1 MEHPEYPEYPQ
12 YAEYAEYAEY
22 RGPQRT
28 SPDALIEMSP
38 AMMPSH
44 VLTLPHCGIDTQLPS
59 PARCVQRSHC
69 ARLTADGHAGPARRV
84 PPTDRCATAAG
95 RSTT

>member
-1 MEHPEYPEYPQ
+1 MEHPEYPEYP
-12 YAEYAEYAEY
+12 EYAEY

-44 VLTLPHCGIDTQLPS
+44 GLTLPHCGIDTQLPS
-59 PARCVQRSHC
+59 P
-69 ARLTADGHAGPARRV
+69 HAAAAIALGLPPTGTPAQRV

>member
-1 MEHPEYPEYPQ
+1 MEHPDYP
-12 YAEYAEYAEY
+12 EYAEYAEY

-44 VLTLPHCGIDTQLPS
+44 GLTLPHCGIDTQLPS
-59 PARCVQRSHC
+59 PARCS
-69 ARLTADGHAGPARRV
+69 AAIALGL
-84 PPTDRCATAAG
+84 PPTGTPAQPGVYRRPTGA
-95 RSTT
+95 